1 MKHTDSD
8 DLTLV
13 RAFREG
19 DDRAFEEIVRRY
31 QRQVANVVYLTMGG
45 RGEVEDLT
53 QEVFMR
59 VYRSMDRVAVETSLF
74 SWIYRIATNVCIDE
88 LRRRKIRR
96 VLSMDPTTESS
107 GQHHDVFEEPARTS
121 DALLAREQKDQVL
134 GALAK
139 LTPAHRAALVLRE
152 YEDMSYRE
160 IAASLGIS
168 EQAVKSRIFRARE
181 ELKELLKGYF
191 KERL

>member
-1 MKHTDSD
+1 MKYTDSD

-19 DDRAFEEIVRRY
+19 DDKAFEEIVRRY
-31 QRQVANVVYLTMGG
+31 QRQVASAVYLTMGG
-45 RGEVEDLT
+45 RGDVEDLT

-59 VYRSMDRVAVETSLF
+59 VYRSIDRVTVETSLF
-74 SWIYRIATNVCIDE
+74 SWIYRIAMNLCIDE
-88 LRRRKIRR
+88 LRRRRIKR
-96 VLSMDPTTESS
+96 VFSLDPTADGSA
-107 GQHHDVFEEPARTS
+107 QYPDVFEEPARTS
-121 DALLAREQKDQVL
+121 DALMTEEKKSQILQAI
-134 GALAK
+134 GK

-160 IAASLGIS
+160 IAKSLGIS

-181 ELKELLKGYF
+181 ELKELLKDYF
-191 KERL
+191 QERT